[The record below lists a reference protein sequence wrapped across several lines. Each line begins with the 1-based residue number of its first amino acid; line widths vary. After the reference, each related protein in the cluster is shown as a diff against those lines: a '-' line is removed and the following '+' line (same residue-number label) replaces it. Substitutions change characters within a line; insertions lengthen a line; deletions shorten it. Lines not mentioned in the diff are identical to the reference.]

1 MNIADLLN
9 PATFANDMMA
19 TNKNEA
25 LAELV
30 DALIRV
36 EKELNGEEV
45 IRVLQERELLGSTG
59 IGHGVAIPHGK
70 LKSINRMIISFGR
83 SQVGIDFESMDDL
96 PANLFFLLLAP
107 DDSAGE
113 HLKTLARIC
122 KLMKD
127 LEIRQRV
134 LKATQG
140 EDVYQIICDEEKKL

>member
-1 MNIADLLN
+1 MNIAGLLN
-9 PATFANDMMA
+9 PATFVNDMMA
-19 TNKNEA
+19 TNKKEA

-30 DALIRV
+30 DALILV
-36 EKELNGEEV
+36 EKELNREEV

-83 SQVGIDFESMDDL
+83 SQAGIDYESMDDL

-122 KLMKD
+122 KVMRNS
-127 LEIRQRV
+127 EVRQRV
-134 LKATQG
+134 MEATRG